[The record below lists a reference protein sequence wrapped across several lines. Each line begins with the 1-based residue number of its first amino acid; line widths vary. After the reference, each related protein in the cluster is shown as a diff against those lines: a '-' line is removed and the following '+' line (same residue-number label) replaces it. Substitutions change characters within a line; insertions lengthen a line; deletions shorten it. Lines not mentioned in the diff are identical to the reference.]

1 MTKGNLKDLVELH
14 DQLRATVKSCT
25 SERDELRSSE
35 DALDSPEAVKALQ
48 PAHRTGRKIEQRRA
62 TRKRVEGTEAVLAQ
76 ARAALEMR
84 ESLIGVEAV
93 LRGARFAVPVPPRDW
108 SGVLEHYKPGGA
120 GYDERREQDRESQR
134 LMVNELRAVREETT
148 RTRWRAELPLYSV
161 DELASLVRQCQAS
174 NDLALLATIRREVA
188 GRARTNP
195 SENLA
200 PVRSALVSALQT
212 IAPPPDVKEL
222 ADVLDQIGDLS
233 HQLESAYGEIVS
245 GRRDDIS
252 EKVEGIRAA
261 TAEHGP
267 IDGPQKWVERRIR
280 EREARKG
287 QVAAVAK
294 DEARAIEEPK
304 PAA

>member
-1 MTKGNLKDLVELH
+1 
-14 DQLRATVKSCT
+14 
-25 SERDELRSSE
+25 
-35 DALDSPEAVKALQ
+35 
-48 PAHRTGRKIEQRRA
+48 
-62 TRKRVEGTEAVLAQ
+62 
-76 ARAALEMR
+76 
-84 ESLIGVEAV
+84 
-93 LRGARFAVPVPPRDW
+93 
-108 SGVLEHYKPGGA
+108 
-120 GYDERREQDRESQR
+120 
-134 LMVNELRAVREETT
+134 
-148 RTRWRAELPLYSV
+148 
-161 DELASLVRQCQAS
+161 VRQCQAS